1 MAKTQHRVVGALVVG
16 VVAISFAAIFFRKAD
31 PTHPLAAACIRLLL
45 AGALLLPMIV
55 RAALKGRLPRRIVL
69 LGIGAGFFYA
79 IHFGSWVT
87 SLTLTTIAASVTLV
101 TATPL
106 LLALASLVSGRDRPD
121 RRHWISIGLAV
132 VGVGIIGGV
141 DAFRSDALTGDAL
154 ALLGAAAMAGY
165 LLLAR
170 HAGEDVDVWAF
181 MGIAAIVGGVSLW
194 GTAAW
199 AGIPIEAA
207 NNSAFGYLLLAALVP
222 QLIGHAALTWSLR
235 SLRPTI
241 VGIATV
247 GEPVG
252 ATLLGVL
259 WLGEGVPWA
268 VGIGCMVTILAVI
281 VGIWT
286 RVPMSPQNS
295 TP

>member
-1 MAKTQHRVVGALVVG
+1 MAKTQHRVVGALIIG
-16 VVAISFAAIFFRKAD
+16 VIAISFAAIFFRKAD

-55 RAALKGRLPRRIVL
+55 RAAMKGRLPPRIVGL
-69 LGIGAGFFYA
+69 AIGAGFFYA

-106 LLALASLVSGRDRPD
+106 LLALASLVTGHDRPD
-121 RRHWISIGLAV
+121 RRHWAAIGMAV
-132 VGVGIIGGV
+132 VGMGIIGGA

-170 HAGEDVDVWAF
+170 RAGEDVDVWAF

-194 GTAAW
+194 GVAAQ
-199 AGIPIEAA
+199 AGVPIEAA
-207 NNSAFGYLLLAALVP
+207 NSSAFGYLLLAALIP
-222 QLIGHAALTWSLR
+222 QLMGHTALTWSLR
-235 SLRPTI
+235 KLRPTI

-252 ATLLGVL
+252 STILGVL
-259 WLGEGVPWA
+259 WLGEGVPWV
-268 VGIGCMVTILAVI
+268 VGIGCIVTIVAVI

-286 RVPMSPQNS
+286 PGPTSPQNS